1 MYGGQKDIAQNLV
14 CGEVR
19 ITSDDPFT
27 VSGTLIVD
35 ETHPFFF
42 DHPLDL
48 ISGLQLA
55 EAMGQLAKTGQ
66 LLRLGLD
73 PKEPVFVYEAQ
84 LAFHDYC
91 DKANKAVVHAIAE
104 PASGAEADLGCYKT
118 EIIQEG
124 RLVASGIYGI
134 KHMLPPERDAAS
146 SRTHDTSL
154 SLPVSKELVNKRL
167 QINVMISGAES
178 GKERESLECR
188 LCIDPENPYFSDFP
202 GVWHDTVVLLEAC
215 RQSLRV
221 FGYAQ
226 MASC

>member
-1 MYGGQKDIAQNLV
+1 MPESRDQKTIQAVYGGQKEIAQNLV
-14 CGEVR
+14 CDNVR

-27 VSGTLIVD
+27 MSGTLIVD

-42 DHPLDL
+42 DHPLDH

-91 DKANKAVVHAIAE
+91 HKANKAVVHAIAP
-104 PASGAEADLGCYKT
+104 PAGGAEVDLGCYKT

-124 RLVASGIYGI
+124 RLVASGTYKI
-134 KHMLPPERDAAS
+134 KHLLPPERDAAS
-146 SRTHDTSL
+146 NRTHDTSL

-167 QINVMISGAES
+167 HIIVMISGAES
-178 GKERESLECR
+178 SKEREK
-188 LCIDPENPYFSDFP
+188 F
-202 GVWHDTVVLLEAC
+202 
-215 RQSLRV
+215 RV
-221 FGYAQ
+221 PIVHRF
-226 MASC
+226 